1 MKINR
6 LLFAVIIVQILFI
19 TSCSDKKVLPED
31 KFVNIYSELIF
42 AQDTSTS
49 LYAKQ
54 NFKTII
60 LKRFNVPEKM
70 YDSTVAYYNSDPQ
83 KWSGFFDKVTKH
95 VEDLRKQKKG

>member
-1 MKINR
+1 MKYNR
-6 LLFAVIIVQILFI
+6 LLFAVIIIQTLFI

-42 AQDTSTS
+42 AHDTSTS

-54 NFKTII
+54 NFKGIV
-60 LKRFNVPEKM
+60 LKRFNVTEKM

-95 VEDLRKQKKG
+95 VEDLHKLKKN